1 MDHPLLDKARE
12 QFVDG
17 GAQERI
23 RAIDDRVLFKIKRN
37 RWRGAGWLD
46 ASRPRVVAAGRRE
59 AGSTDDFYAQLARE
73 GRAARARYNATH
85 SPGLTTDT
93 FVDHLLP
100 EPDDYRRYE
109 LESVTRLVRRIEET
123 VRNLTLQSVRE
134 GAEHSATFDGF
145 TVGILVQVNE
155 GHETYVAVRVVGSVP
170 AQLMAIVLRQVP
182 GCATDGWYPEF
193 ELPHRSLHSN
203 EQAWSNL
210 MDPDVA
216 AKLLD
221 E

>member
-1 MDHPLLDKARE
+1 MIAFFSRSN
-12 QFVDG
+12 
-17 GAQERI
+17 
-23 RAIDDRVLFKIKRN
+23 AID
-37 RWRGAGWLD
+37 GA
-46 ASRPRVVAAGRRE
+46 E
-59 AGSTDDFYAQLARE
+59 QAGSTLPGHGSSLPAGARPAVPTTSTHSWPE
-73 GRAARARYNATH
+73 RAARPRARYNATH

-109 LESVTRLVRRIEET
+109 LESVTRLVRRVEET